1 VRHTQFPQVGAGLNE
16 VQGNIRHRV
25 ARHIEDDD
33 IMRVQVKENRDG
45 EQVSTCDVDKLER
58 VELTF
63 FLLRRG
69 QIRERNLLYKY

>member
-1 VRHTQFPQVGAGLNE
+1 
-16 VQGNIRHRV
+16 
-25 ARHIEDDD
+25 
-33 IMRVQVKENRDG
+33 MRVQVKENRDG

-69 QIRERNLLYKY
+69 QIRERNLLQVLTGFMTGNSGV

>member
-1 VRHTQFPQVGAGLNE
+1 
-16 VQGNIRHRV
+16 
-25 ARHIEDDD
+25 
-33 IMRVQVKENRDG
+33 MRVQVKENRDG